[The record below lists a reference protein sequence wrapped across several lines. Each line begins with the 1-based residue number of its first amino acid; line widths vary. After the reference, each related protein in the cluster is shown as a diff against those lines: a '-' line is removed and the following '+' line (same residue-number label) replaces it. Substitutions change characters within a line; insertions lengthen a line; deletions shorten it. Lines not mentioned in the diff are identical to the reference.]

1 MINQPKATN
10 LSYKASLTLGNFFRS
25 LTDEY
30 GVVVESVSEASSRES
45 GVGCLEE
52 GPFSRESGVG
62 SWESGVMVLIG
73 IEDVRKTF

>member
-30 GVVVESVSEASSRES
+30 GVVVESVS